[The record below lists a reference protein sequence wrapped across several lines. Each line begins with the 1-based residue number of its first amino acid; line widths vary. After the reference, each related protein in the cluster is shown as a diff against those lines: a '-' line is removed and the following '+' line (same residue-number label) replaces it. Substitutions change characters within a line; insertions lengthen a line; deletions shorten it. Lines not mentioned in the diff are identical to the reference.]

1 MLKCRICGGNCD
13 PGDLIGGICD
23 DCRMEKTKEEKR
35 QDEMNR
41 LSRMIMSGQYEQME
55 ITDICGV

>member
-13 PGDLIGGICD
+13 PGDLIGGIRD

-41 LSRMIMSGQYEQME
+41 LSRMTMSGQYEQME